1 MENKVWVLCRK
12 GYHLCLIFA
21 ISAWLF
27 TFVSCNRPDHQSIPV
42 LCPIDFEQI
51 QIKGEL
57 FKRAMKNFDRLET
70 DIYFPCNVFPKQQQG
85 PSLGWPGD
93 REGRTILALVLEAQ
107 ATHRTPLYLDEMIRI
122 LPEKLNKKGY
132 LGPISQDILDEQQLS
147 GHGWLLR
154 GLCEYYQWKKD
165 PRVKKYIQG
174 IINNLALPTK
184 GYHKNY
190 PIVPG
195 GRISNT
201 GGMAG
206 TSANVVNNWKLSTDV
221 GCDFIFMDGVVEAY
235 GLFPSRELKALI
247 DEMMSRYLEMDLVG
261 IKAQTHAT
269 LTGLRAALRYYQ
281 ITGEKA
287 LLSEVGKRYQI
298 YHEQAMT
305 ENYENYNWFER
316 PDWTEPC
323 AIVDS
328 YLLAVQL
335 WQYTQ
340 NPDYL
345 EDAQLI
351 YYNAIGHTQ
360 RSNGG
365 FGCDNCAGTSDNA
378 LFVKA
383 DEAYWC
389 CTMRGGEGLSK
400 AIQYSYFTL
409 GDTLIIPSFN
419 SGSVSFNLYG
429 CPVTIVQQTDY
440 PFGNKVLITIE
451 RLNKP
456 VRINLKFFAPS
467 WIQDLVISK
476 NHELADFKLK
486 SGFAEVSSLI
496 MGGDTIE
503 YSFSMKAGV
512 EKVLNTLH
520 TKSGNCRL
528 YYGPLLLRHEGI
540 PDPDIP
546 KIAVIVKTD
555 KNSFQIKG
563 TDIVLSTV
571 YHLMDPGVSQS
582 AGYRKQILFR
592 QTTN

>member
-1 MENKVWVLCRK
+1 
-12 GYHLCLIFA
+12 
-21 ISAWLF
+21 
-27 TFVSCNRPDHQSIPV
+27 
-42 LCPIDFEQI
+42 
-51 QIKGEL
+51 
-57 FKRAMKNFDRLET
+57 
-70 DIYFPCNVFPKQQQG
+70 
-85 PSLGWPGD
+85 
-93 REGRTILALVLEAQ
+93 
-107 ATHRTPLYLDEMIRI
+107 MIHI
-122 LPEKLNKKGY
+122 LPEKLDKKGN

-165 PRVKKYIQG
+165 PKVKNYIQG
-174 IINNLALPTK
+174 ILNNLALPTK

-190 PIVPG
+190 PISPG

-206 TSANVVNNWKLSTDV
+206 SSANVVNNWKLSTDV
-221 GCDFIFMDGVVEAY
+221 GCDFIFRDGVVQAY
-235 GLFPSRELKALI
+235 GLFPSPELKALI
-247 DEMMSRYLEMDLVG
+247 DEMVSRYLEMNLVG
-261 IKAQTHAT
+261 IKAQSHAT
-269 LTGLRAALRYYQ
+269 LTGLRAALMYSQ
-281 ITGEKA
+281 ITGEKE
-287 LLSEVGKRYQI
+287 LLSEVSKRYQI

-340 NPDYL
+340 SPEYL

-389 CTMRGGEGLSK
+389 CTMHGGEGLSK
-400 AIQYSYFTL
+400 AMQYSYFTR

-419 SGSVSFNLYG
+419 SGSVRFNLNG
-429 CPVTIVQQTDY
+429 CPFRKVQQTNY
-440 PFGNKVLITIE
+440 PFDNKVLISIG

-456 VRINLKFFAPS
+456 VRINLVFFAPS

-476 NHELADFKLK
+476 NNELADFKLK
-486 SGFAEVSSLI
+486 RGFAEVSSLF
-496 MGGDTIE
+496 MESDTIE

-512 EKVLNTLH
+512 KPVLNPLH
-520 TKSGNCRL
+520 YSSGNSRL
-528 YYGPLLLRHEGI
+528 FYGPLLLGYEGVS
-540 PDPDIP
+540 DVDIP
-546 KIAVIVKTD
+546 MNAVIAKTD
-555 KNSFQIKG
+555 QCGFKING
-563 TDIVLSTV
+563 TDIMLSTV
-571 YHLMDPGVSQS
+571 YHFMDPRVNQS
-582 AGYRKQILFR
+582 SGCRKQILF
-592 QTTN
+592 